1 MIVEL
6 SDCDSVVGAGWGNL
20 DRASSID
27 MDGISFG
34 GVVSE
39 IEA

>member
-6 SDCDSVVGAGWGNL
+6 SGCDSVVGAVLDNL

-27 MDGISFG
+27 MEGISFG
-34 GVVSE
+34 GLVNE